1 MKYVTRSIRN
11 LPNKFW
17 ASKELHELYKENRGE
32 ENKCSRF
39 LTKSIGHM
47 KNELYVFTSPGLA
60 GIVMFKEKASSMF
73 KIVSEDHSDDD
84 DDVSMQR
91 IANRIKEEIKK
102 VTKRKTEYNTINTE
116 NLFGECSSTL
126 ITLISFDKNLN
137 AAMIGGIV
145 TSVLSNSFTQL
156 QLALCILVH
165 DKKIS

>member
-17 ASKELHELYKENRGE
+17 TSKELHELYKENRGA

-60 GIVMFKEKASSMF
+60 DIVMFKEKASSMF

-84 DDVSMQR
+84 DDDDVSMQL

-102 VTKRKTEYNTINTE
+102 VTKRKTVQHYQYRK
-116 NLFGECSSTL
+116 
-126 ITLISFDKNLN
+126 SF
-137 AAMIGGIV
+137 
-145 TSVLSNSFTQL
+145 
-156 QLALCILVH
+156 
-165 DKKIS
+165 